1 MVNPS
6 VSSASSR
13 RERTSTARE
22 SHVRLAGMGKPS
34 ASKAKASGE
43 WALVPGVLPDVEARF
58 QVAEQRADNVPGY
71 HVVDR
76 AGTQALLLGFAERVA
91 GKALG
96 VEHCGAGE
104 RVLRRAL
111 GVEGDV
117 AAFGVAGEQQGAVL
131 IAIGEGG
138 GGGVLHRAGE
148 RRAEVVAPI
157 DVCGA
162 RTPPFVSE
170 PRTATMVSPREA
182 NA

>member
-1 MVNPS
+1 
-6 VSSASSR
+6 
-13 RERTSTARE
+13 
-22 SHVRLAGMGKPS
+22 MGVG
-34 ASKAKASGE
+34 A
-43 WALVPGVLPDVEARF
+43 GVLPDVEARF

-117 AAFGVAGEQQGAVL
+117 AAFGVAGEQQGAVPV
-131 IAIGEGG
+131 AVGKGG
-138 GGGVLHRAGE
+138 GGGVLYGTRE
-148 RRAEVVAPI
+148 RRAKVVAPV
-157 DVCGA
+157 DVCGHA
-162 RTPPFVSE
+162 RSLRLRAAHGDDGFAAAAKGIGDKARIVVVVLIGE
-170 PRTATMVSPREA
+170 YAQL
-182 NA
+182 